1 MDMKELAER
10 AKTQLAEVTGLKP
23 VTVTGASKDE
33 QGWHIA
39 LDMLEMSRIPPATD
53 VLGDYEVLL
62 DDDGNMLRFERKQT
76 RLRGE
81 PMEKQEKE

>member
-10 AKTQLAEVTGLKP
+10 AKTQLAEITGLKP
-23 VTVTGASKDE
+23 ITVTGASRDE

-39 LDMLEMSRIPPATD
+39 LDMLEMSRIPTATD

-62 DDDGNMLRFERKQT
+62 DDNGNMLTFERKQT

-81 PMEKQEKE
+81 PMEEAARA